1 MIMKLGSEF
10 MKTWEELFQEEE
22 QKEYYQNLMRFLKE
36 EYTKKTIYPP
46 KEDLFTCFQAC
57 SYADVKVVMLGQD
70 PYHQP
75 NQAHGL
81 CFSVRKGVKIP
92 PSLRNMYKELK
103 SDLDIDMPNH
113 GYLLDW
119 AKQGVFMMNAVM
131 SVEEGKAGSH
141 QKKGWESFTD
151 TVIQKLNEH
160 ETGIVF
166 LLWGNWAQ
174 KKASFI
180 TNSQHKII
188 TSAHPSPLAAYQG
201 FFNSKPFSKTNAYLK
216 EMGRNTIQWKIED
229 SSCLQMQMK

>member
-1 MIMKLGSEF
+1 MKLGSDT
-10 MKTWEELFQEEE
+10 MRTWEELFHEEE
-22 QKEYYQNLMRFLKE
+22 QKEYYQKLMQFLEE
-36 EYTKKTIYPP
+36 EYADKTIYPP

-57 SYADVKVVMLGQD
+57 PYEDVKVVMLGQD

-131 SVEEGKAGSH
+131 SVEKGKAGSH
-141 QKKGWESFTD
+141 QKKGWETFTD

-180 TNSQHKII
+180 TNPQHRII
-188 TSAHPSPLAAYQG
+188 TSAHPSPLAAYHG
-201 FFNSKPFSKTNAYLK
+201 FFGSKPFSKTNAFLK
-216 EMGRNTIQWKIED
+216 EMGRDTIQWKIED
-229 SSCLQMQMK
+229 